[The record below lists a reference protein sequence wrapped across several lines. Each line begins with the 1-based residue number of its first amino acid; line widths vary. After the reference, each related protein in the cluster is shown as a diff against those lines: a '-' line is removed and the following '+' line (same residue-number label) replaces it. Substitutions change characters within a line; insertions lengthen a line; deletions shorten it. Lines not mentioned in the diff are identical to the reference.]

1 MRKRSI
7 PFIVALGLSGCALV
21 LLSEN
26 GSQEARLRDLQREA
40 DQLQAQLQAQLQ
52 EEKEDPEGWCV
63 EARDSLW
70 KEDLDRCKWE
80 I

>member
-7 PFIVALGLSGCALV
+7 PFIVALGLSV